1 MLALHFI
8 LSCHPSANPEGISRY
23 PKHVWSPAG
32 GWYSQP
38 ANWKANTAIMGGV
51 ILGIAAL
58 VFSVSAEREERTK
71 FPEPGRF
78 FPSR

>member
-1 MLALHFI
+1 
-8 LSCHPSANPEGISRY
+8 
-23 PKHVWSPAG
+23 
-32 GWYSQP
+32 
-38 ANWKANTAIMGGV
+38 MGGV

-58 VFSVSAEREERTK
+58 AFSVSAEREERTK